1 MKRFLR
7 LSAVMLMLVLAS
19 SCTKTKYCQ
28 CFAYINNEDIALGE
42 DYYIVENGTCNDKA
56 KEIVGWG
63 AVTCK
68 EVNVESED
76 DSWYS
81 KILNF
86 FKPNNNNNNNNHNNS
101 N

>member
-1 MKRFLR
+1 MKRVLR

-28 CFAYINNEDIALGE
+28 CYAFIDNEDIALGD

-68 EVNVESED
+68 EVNIDSED
-76 DSWYS
+76 DNWLS
-81 KILNF
+81 KILNIF
-86 FKPNNNNNNNNHNNS
+86 NKNNNQNNS
-101 N
+101 H